1 MVLKTKLDQ
10 PVGLVQSPINGISGM
25 VPYIESFSQ
34 WTNHEP
40 PKPMVGLVNQ
50 MNRMVLDEDLFIF
63 YFFIL

>member
-1 MVLKTKLDQ
+1 MVFKTKLDQ
-10 PVGLVQSPINGISGM
+10 PIGLVQLLINGISRM
-25 VPYIESFSQ
+25 VPYIEPFSQ
-34 WTNHEP
+34 WTSHEP